1 VQPQDLL
8 KYGLV
13 PELIGRLPV
22 NTSLSELDKDAL
34 VRILTEPKNALIKQ
48 YQALF
53 ELEDVDLKFEDN
65 ALEAVAEIATNGS
78 PGRGD

>member
-1 VQPQDLL
+1 MRTEKDEILSKVQPHGSTQIRF
-8 KYGLV
+8 G

-53 ELEDVDLKFEDN
+53 ELEDV
-65 ALEAVAEIATNGS
+65 G
-78 PGRGD
+78 PGI